1 MSGKNSKSR
10 LNKDTLNL
18 VIAVCAV
25 LISAA
30 SFYAAYVQSEAAQKQ
45 VQAETWPYLQ
55 LDHGNYDEEQMLR
68 DVYVKVINSGVGPA
82 KVKSLNLFY
91 KGKPINGFAELYVA
105 CCLSEEEKNGA
116 KILGIANAITGNPPP
131 TILLPRDELLFFS
144 ALENDQNKAAW
155 ARLDKAR
162 LHISGE
168 ACYCSLLNECFT
180 TDFTEDPVPTNICK
194 PARSGR

>member
-1 MSGKNSKSR
+1 MKEKNSKPR

-55 LDHGNYDEEQMLR
+55 LDHGNYDEEQKLR

-82 KVKSLNLFY
+82 KVKSLNLLY
-91 KGKPINGFAELYVA
+91 KGEPIDSFAQLYLA
-105 CCLSEEEKNGA
+105 CCLSEEEQNGA
-116 KILGIANAITGNPPP
+116 KVRGIANVITGNPPP
-131 TILLPRDELLFFS
+131 TILLPRDDLLFFS
-144 ALENDQNKAAW
+144 VLENDQNKAAW

-162 LHISGE
+162 LHITGE
-168 ACYCSLLNECFT
+168 ACYCSLLDECFK
-180 TDFTEDPVPTNICK
+180 TDFIEDPMPLKSCT
-194 PARSGR
+194 PAHSDR